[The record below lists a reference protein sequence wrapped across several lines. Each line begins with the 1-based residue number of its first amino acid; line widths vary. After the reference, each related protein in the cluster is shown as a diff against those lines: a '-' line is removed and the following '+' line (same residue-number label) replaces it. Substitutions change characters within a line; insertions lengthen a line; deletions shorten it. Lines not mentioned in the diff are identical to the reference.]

1 MKAGPDLRHGAVCSI
16 TADPPRIWLGSFRT
30 RLFAFWKRVQ
40 RFSRRTP
47 RSLRLCESLPLGER
61 RFVAVVEF
69 EDARFLVGGTASS
82 MVLLSR
88 LADAREPAQ
97 AEDEPGKA
105 VNPVMIASTKRRQ
118 ETC

>member
-1 MKAGPDLRHGAVCSI
+1 MKGGPDPRHGAVRSI
-16 TADPPRIWLGSFRT
+16 TADLPRMWPGTFRT
-30 RLFAFWKRVQ
+30 SLVALWNRVQ
-40 RFSRRTP
+40 RISRRTP
-47 RSLRLCESLPLGER
+47 RRLHLCESLPLGER

-97 AEDEPGKA
+97 AEDEPEKA
-105 VNPVMIASTKRRQ
+105 VNPVMIASNKRRP